1 MSGDDILLDNFLA
14 MCAATRCDARCRCGW
29 YSAWRLVHVR
39 RMRDTAVVRVSDDFY
54 PRNPSSSHPHI
65 AACAYNGLFL
75 SAIAH
80 VSPSL
85 LRCLLYG

>member
-1 MSGDDILLDNFLA
+1 MRL
-14 MCAATRCDARCRCGW
+14 TRQHACMRA
-29 YSAWRLVHVR
+29 R

-54 PRNPSSSHPHI
+54 PRNPASSHPHI

-80 VSPSL
+80 VRPPFFL
-85 LRCLLYG
+85 AGLV